1 MELSDNSIARGFIE
15 TVADFIRSGRYDEA
29 DLSALKAAVEER
41 QESIFKA
48 KREAVTKYV
57 KRELGDDFTVFR
69 VIAQEPQR
77 PELRPH
83 QEEAVAKLSGTPLTS
98 PLGRTFEK
106 RVAVGRDDIE
116 DLARAACE
124 EARLGHVAL
133 RLDYED
139 RERNTTSRVIEPKAV
154 VSRFGGN
161 LYLSAIDVEKDEAR
175 LFMLDRIKRL
185 EVC

>member
-1 MELSDNSIARGFIE
+1 MGLESRRKLIEDVIYHILRGN
-15 TVADFIRSGRYDEA
+15 YDDA
-29 DLSALKAAVEER
+29 NLDGLKAAVEER

-48 KREAVTKYV
+48 KKEQVAKYV
-57 KRELGDDFTVFR
+57 QRELGEDYAVVR
-69 VIAQEPQR
+69 VLAKEPQR
-77 PELRPH
+77 PELLPH

-161 LYLSAIDVEKDEAR
+161 LYLSAIDVQKDETR

-185 EVC
+185 EVL

>member
-1 MELSDNSIARGFIE
+1 MGVDATQDQFIGYV
-15 TVADFIRSGRYDEA
+15 TAHIRKGDYDAA
-29 DLSALKAAVEER
+29 DLTALKAAVEER

-48 KREAVTKYV
+48 KREAVTEYV
-57 KRELGDDFTVFR
+57 KRELGDDFMVVR
-69 VIAQEPQR
+69 VRTQR